1 MTPKNPLVLFQA
13 CRQAI
18 FLLWVLCKL
27 GLGKAKVTVM
37 DILDMD
43 IKMLFKAVNHHSHT
57 YFTLWCEKPMSRT
70 KKTYCPF
77 IPTMPFLRQQQQTY
91 PKHIGFYNHFMPIPQ
106 FVRTGPGCVIVT
118 KVILNLT

>member
-77 IPTMPFLRQQQQTY
+77 IPTMPFLRQQQHT
-91 PKHIGFYNHFMPIPQ
+91 
-106 FVRTGPGCVIVT
+106 
-118 KVILNLT
+118 L